1 MTMFAKIEDVLADKI
16 APYMI
21 MHGGT
26 IKLLDYD
33 EDVKNVHVELGGA
46 CAGCAS
52 STITLKLGV
61 ENMLKHEFPEDI
73 KTVTHVETEVTNPFY
88 L

>member
-52 STITLKLGV
+52 T
-61 ENMLKHEFPEDI
+61 
-73 KTVTHVETEVTNPFY
+73 
-88 L
+88 